1 MILAMCARAAVVIK
15 PVSADSL
22 RKTGIF
28 ADKAGDFRRFPPQ
41 VRRTG
46 SPETKSSERKAGIS
60 GPFSGFFGSL
70 AERMNGWLPWEGTN
84 SEIPDYTSSFEI
96 IGEFPPKVAVCA
108 LETFQA
114 FRSPIGS
121 SETPASSL

>member
-1 MILAMCARAAVVIK
+1 MREK
-15 PVSADSL
+15 PAFPAHISRFWEAWPE
-22 RKTGIF
+22 
-28 ADKAGDFRRFPPQ
+28 RR
-41 VRRTG
+41 
-46 SPETKSSERKAGIS
+46 
-60 GPFSGFFGSL
+60 
-70 AERMNGWLPWEGTN
+70 NGWLPWEGSN

>member
-1 MILAMCARAAVVIK
+1 MREKPAFRAHSRV
-15 PVSADSL
+15 
-22 RKTGIF
+22 
-28 ADKAGDFRRFPPQ
+28 
-41 VRRTG
+41 
-46 SPETKSSERKAGIS
+46 
-60 GPFSGFFGSL
+60 FGSL
-70 AERMNGWLPWEGTN
+70 AKSRTGWLPWEGSN